1 MLLLKIFLAVLFALV
16 SPTVVASA
24 VVPPLRLISV
34 PSRAHGVFLPA
45 TTNITS
51 IAEARK
57 LGARYPPGYSPM
69 HPYIHHVR
77 GSSITLRCTRFTYEP
92 LQDIT
97 KIHNVLMRLLQY
109 FHDTRGWDEPVF
121 NGPGRGWEWYEPTP
135 DAGEPF
141 AGLEVVV
148 PDDHPKALKGGDLF
162 YALLGVNEIRL
173 AYPKLD
179 MRCDIFRNAEGAG
192 VPLRLGWIY
201 LFFEPR

>member
-1 MLLLKIFLAVLFALV
+1 M
-16 SPTVVASA
+16 
-24 VVPPLRLISV
+24 
-34 PSRAHGVFLPA
+34 
-45 TTNITS
+45 
-51 IAEARK
+51 
-57 LGARYPPGYSPM
+57 
-69 HPYIHHVR
+69 
-77 GSSITLRCTRFTYEP
+77 
-92 LQDIT
+92 

-109 FHDTRGWDEPVF
+109 FHDTRGWHEPVF

-148 PDDHPKALKGGDLF
+148 PDDHPKALKGGEFF

-179 MRCDIFRNAEGAG
+179 IRCDIFRNAEGAG
-192 VPLRLGWIY
+192 APLRLGWIY